1 MPWGPTDSPSKC
13 QFLTPVADVPI
24 GILYMLAVSSLG
36 VYGIVL
42 GGYASNNKY
51 SLLGGLRSSAQLIS
65 YELAMG
71 ISLACIVLAA
81 GSLRMSDMVI
91 AQQGPLWGISGAPIQ
106 NWFFLT
112 P

>member
-1 MPWGPTDSPSKC
+1 MPWGPTSGQGWYPL
-13 QFLTPVADVPI
+13 LTPVADVPI
-24 GILYMLAVSSLG
+24 GILYMMAVSSLG

-71 ISLACIVLAA
+71 VSLACIVLAT

-91 AQQGPLWGISGAPIQ
+91 AQQGPLWGISAAPIQ
-106 NWFFLT
+106 NW
-112 P
+112 